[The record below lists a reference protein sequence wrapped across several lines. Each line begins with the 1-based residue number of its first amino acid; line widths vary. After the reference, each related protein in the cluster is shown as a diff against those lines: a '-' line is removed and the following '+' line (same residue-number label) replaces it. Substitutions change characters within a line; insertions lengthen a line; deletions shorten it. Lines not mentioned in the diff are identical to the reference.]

1 MSLAR
6 ATDDPTLRQHYED
19 LALEF
24 AQKVG
29 REREPDIPDSSLDA
43 EPDSGNTSQHK
54 YAGE

>member
-24 AQKVG
+24 TQKLG
-29 REREPDIPDSSLDA
+29 RERDLDISDSSLDA
-43 EPDSGNTSQHK
+43 EPESNTSQHN
-54 YAGE
+54 

>member
-24 AQKVG
+24 TQKLG
-29 REREPDIPDSSLDA
+29 RERDLDISDSSLDA
-43 EPDSGNTSQHK
+43 EPDCGNAGQHN
-54 YAGE
+54 

>member
-24 AQKVG
+24 AHKVV
-29 REREPDIPDSSLDA
+29 REREPDIPRSSLDA